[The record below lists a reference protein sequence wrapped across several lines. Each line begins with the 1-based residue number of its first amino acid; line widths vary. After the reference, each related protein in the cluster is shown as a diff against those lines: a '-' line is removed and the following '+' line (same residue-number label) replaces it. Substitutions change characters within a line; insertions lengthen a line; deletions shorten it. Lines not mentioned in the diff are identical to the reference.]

1 MNKTKCL
8 KALTICIL
16 TMLSGCQS
24 SDTSKGT
31 VEKYMKALSSGNSQ
45 LAMEYKCHLKD
56 GQITLPPEIKTWEVL
71 KQEPKTENKD
81 PDSKYNIVSVR
92 IESMSIGGF
101 PVTRTWNFDV
111 WKSDEL
117 FESNKRFADK
127 TNRLF
132 KDSSDLLNRTSKFL
146 GKQPTLSP
154 APMWSPDR
162 KEISSKLYCITRA
175 EPSDG

>member
-1 MNKTKCL
+1 M
-8 KALTICIL
+8 
-16 TMLSGCQS
+16 
-24 SDTSKGT
+24 
-31 VEKYMKALSSGNSQ
+31 EALSSGNSQ
-45 LAMEYKCHLKD
+45 LAMEYECHPKAR
-56 GQITLPPEIKTWEVL
+56 QIILPPEIKTWEVL
-71 KQEPKTENKD
+71 KQEPIIDNKD
-81 PDSKYNIVSVR
+81 PDSKYNLVAVR

-127 TNRLF
+127 TNRIF
-132 KDSSDLLNRTSKFL
+132 KDSSELLNRTSEIL
-146 GKQPTLSP
+146 GRQPTLPP

-175 EPSDG
+175 EAAQGY